1 MGLYRD
7 YYVTWSS
14 KDRSLSKPF
23 NPKNLDTHFKEFG
36 LIKLATKSVVSSYE
50 PVQQRL
56 FQGESC
62 RVVLSNSTYSVL
74 PHNAPLSY
82 DPRFLKR
89 ENLLDHQ
96 PKNTERN
103 LPDFTATI
111 YYGGFDKDFEKD
123 EFFAHF
129 SQESHLRML
138 EIKSG
143 KVAAQDY
150 IGYYNKLFQSIRRDT
165 EKEVSLFKEFTTD
178 ELSQKIEEKFLNIE
192 QRARLLVARHEMLQ
206 QIAAHKS
213 DKYTVH
219 KTAPTVAKEEQ
230 IKEVPP
236 TPQRT
241 YERERER

>member
-1 MGLYRD
+1 MRIDRD

-14 KDRSLSKPF
+14 KDQSLSDSF
-23 NPKNLDTHFKEFG
+23 EPKNFDTHFKEFG
-36 LIKLATKSVVSSYE
+36 LIKLRTKGVIGSYE
-50 PVQQRL
+50 PVYQRL
-56 FQGESC
+56 FLGESC
-62 RVVLSNSTYSVL
+62 RVVLSNSTLSVL

-89 ENLLDHQ
+89 ENLLDYQ
-96 PKNTERN
+96 PKDISIP

-111 YYGGFDKDFEKD
+111 RYGGFDKDFEKD

-129 SQESHLRML
+129 SKESHLRML

-178 ELSQKIEEKFLNIE
+178 ELSQKIEEKFLKIE

-213 DKYTVH
+213 DKETVH
-219 KTAPTVAKEEQ
+219 KTAPTVAKKEQ